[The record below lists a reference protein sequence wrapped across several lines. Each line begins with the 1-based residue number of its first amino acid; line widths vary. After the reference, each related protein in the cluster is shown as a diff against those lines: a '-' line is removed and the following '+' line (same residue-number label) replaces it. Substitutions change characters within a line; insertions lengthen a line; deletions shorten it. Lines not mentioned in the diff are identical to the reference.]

1 MNNNKTNIFG
11 IQMVQENVNS
21 SVNMIYQVK
30 AQFGSMIHLNA
41 QNVAQIGR
49 LIIWLAIV
57 DDVHANIDHVLYFN
71 GINVR
76 LAQLRVWQENSI

>member
-1 MNNNKTNIFG
+1 
-11 IQMVQENVNS
+11 MVQENVNT

-49 LIIWLAIV
+49 LII
-57 DDVHANIDHVLYFN
+57 
-71 GINVR
+71 
-76 LAQLRVWQENSI
+76 